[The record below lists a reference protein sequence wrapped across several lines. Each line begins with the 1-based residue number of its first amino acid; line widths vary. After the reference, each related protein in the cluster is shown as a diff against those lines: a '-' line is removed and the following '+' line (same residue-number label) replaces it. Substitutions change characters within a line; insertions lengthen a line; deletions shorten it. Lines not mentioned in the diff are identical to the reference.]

1 MCYASLVAFLMAFV
15 LGLAVGSEI
24 ATLWAVVVYLGT
36 AVASSKDSSR
46 RERQHAAEAGSARSP
61 LC

>member
-1 MCYASLVAFLMAFV
+1 MAFV

-36 AVASSKDSSR
+36 AGGIEQR
-46 RERQHAAEAGSARSP
+46 LE
-61 LC
+61 